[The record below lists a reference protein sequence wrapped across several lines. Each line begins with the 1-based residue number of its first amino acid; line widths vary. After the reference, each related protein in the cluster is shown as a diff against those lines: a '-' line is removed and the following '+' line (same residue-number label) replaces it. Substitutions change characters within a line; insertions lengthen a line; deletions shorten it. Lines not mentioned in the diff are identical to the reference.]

1 MPFASPRIGF
11 IITIIALLSLA
22 TSSLRADLVW
32 DAQNGWRIEGGALT
46 EFVSTP
52 EGRNAKAIMDS
63 ARRAEDAG
71 RQGAALSGYKR
82 VAKKYSGSVFA
93 PEALYR
99 SARIYK
105 ERRQFTKAYQNL
117 QTIVNQHPAYERF
130 SDVLSSQYRIAEKL
144 AQGTRPRY
152 FGVIP
157 GFRQREK
164 GIEYFE
170 IVVFNAPYSE
180 YAPLALMNAAAGYT
194 KANNRDFAIDA
205 LDRMIN
211 NYPDSFL
218 TSDAYLKL
226 AAAQASITQGPAYDQ
241 ASTQLALTYFQDYL
255 ILYPGDL
262 DAGIAV
268 EGFAD
273 ARTMLAESKM
283 TMGDFYYFKRSN
295 YKAAKVFY
303 NEAITIDAESATAER
318 ARKHLARIERIEA
331 GEDGEDGGSVGRS
344 SPRSK
349 RFWIF

>member
-1 MPFASPRIGF
+1 MLFEPRRIGF
-11 IITIIALLSLA
+11 FITLIALLSVA
-22 TSSLRADLVW
+22 TSALRADLVW
-32 DAQNGWRIEGGALT
+32 DAQNGWRVEGGVLAP
-46 EFVSTP
+46 FVSTP
-52 EGRNAKAIMDS
+52 EGQNAKALMDE

-71 RQGAALSGYKR
+71 RQGAALSGYKK
-82 VAKKYSGSVFA
+82 VAKKYPGSVFA

-99 SARIYK
+99 SARIYE
-105 ERRQFTKAYQNL
+105 ERRQFTKAHRNL
-117 QTIVNQHPAYERF
+117 QTIIFEHPAYQRF
-130 SDVLSSQYRIAEKL
+130 NNVLSSQYRIAEKL
-144 AQGTRPRY
+144 SQGTRPRY
-152 FGVIP
+152 WGVIP

-170 IVVFNAPYSE
+170 RVVFNAPYSE

-194 KANNRDFAIDA
+194 ERGDRDSSIDA

-255 ILYPGDL
+255 ILYPGEV
-262 DAGIAV
+262 DAAV
-268 EGFAD
+268 ATEGFSD

-283 TMGDFYYFKRSN
+283 TMADFYYFKRSN
-295 YKAAKVFY
+295 FKAAKVFY
-303 NEAITIDAESATAER
+303 NEAITIDPESATAER
-318 ARKHLARIERIEA
+318 ARKHLERIERLEA
-331 GEDGEDGGSVGRS
+331 GEEGGTVGRGG
-344 SPRSK
+344 PRAK

>member
-1 MPFASPRIGF
+1 MPSASRRIGF
-11 IITIIALLSLA
+11 FITIIAFLSLA
-22 TSSLRADLVW
+22 TSALRADLVW
-32 DAQNGWRIEGGALT
+32 DAQSGWRIEGGALAQ
-46 EFVSTP
+46 FVSTP
-52 EGRNAKAIMDS
+52 EGQNAKVVMDS
-63 ARRAEDAG
+63 ARRAQDAG

-82 VAKKYSGSVFA
+82 VAKKYPGSVFA
-93 PEALYR
+93 PEALFR
-99 SARIYK
+99 SAGIY
-105 ERRQFTKAYQNL
+105 ENRRQFTKAYQNL
-117 QTIVNQHPAYERF
+117 QTIVSQHPAYERF
-130 SDVLSSQYRIAEKL
+130 NDVLSSQYRIAEKL
-144 AQGTRPRY
+144 SQGTRPRY

-170 IVVFNAPYSE
+170 RVVYNAPYSE

-194 KANNRDFAIDA
+194 EANNRDFAIDA

-255 ILYPGDL
+255 ILYPGEA

-268 EGFAD
+268 EGFSD

-331 GEDGEDGGSVGRS
+331 GEDTGGVGRTG
-344 SPRSK
+344 PRSK

>member
-1 MPFASPRIGF
+1 MPFASRRIGF
-11 IITIIALLSLA
+11 FITLIIVLSAA
-22 TSSLRADLVW
+22 TSALRADLVW
-32 DAQNGWRIEGGALT
+32 DAQNGWRVEGGVLS

-52 EGRNAKAIMDS
+52 EGRNAKTLMDS
-63 ARRAEDAG
+63 ARRAQDAG
-71 RQGAALSGYKR
+71 REGSALSGYKK
-82 VAKKYSGSVFA
+82 VAKKYPGSVFA

-99 SARIYK
+99 SAGIYEK
-105 ERRQFTKAYQNL
+105 RHQFTKAYNNL
-117 QTIVNQHPAYERF
+117 QAIVEQHPAYERF
-130 SDVLSSQYRIAEKL
+130 NDVLSSQYRIADKL
-144 AQGTRPRY
+144 SKGTRPRY
-152 FGVIP
+152 WGVIP

-170 IVVFNAPYSE
+170 RVVYNAPYSE

-194 KANNRDFAIDA
+194 STNDRDSAIDA

-255 ILYPGDL
+255 ILYPGEA
-262 DAGIAV
+262 DATIATN
-268 EGFAD
+268 GFAD

-303 NEAITIDAESATAER
+303 NEAITIDAESETAER

-331 GEDGEDGGSVGRS
+331 GEESHGVVRPG
-344 SPRSK
+344 PRSK
-349 RFWIF
+349 RFWVF